1 MIKFIFKKLVYGL
14 VVILGVMLIVFLIF
28 HTLPGDPVEDIMG
41 KHPSAEDRALLN
53 REFGFD
59 KPLYVQFF
67 MYCNDFSPISVH
79 ENTEENQKKY
89 QYLTSVSI
97 GGNVLAI
104 KYPYLR
110 RTINNR
116 KVSDLLLE
124 NLEGTLWLS
133 AVAMCIATVFGI
145 GLGLTAALRKDSLTD
160 RIIVAFS
167 VIWFSTP
174 SFVMAILIATIF
186 GYYLSD
192 ITGLDVKG
200 YFIDSETK
208 KIIVKNLIL
217 PSITLSLRPL
227 AIIIQLTRNSMLEV
241 LSQDYI
247 RTARAKGLPKWMI
260 VGKHA
265 LRNAMNPVIT
275 AVSGWFAALMTG
287 AFFIEHLFVL
297 KGLGFVTISAVYS
310 KDFPIVMAATII
322 IAAIFVFIN
331 ILVDIFYALTD
342 PRIRLS

>member
-1 MIKFIFKKLVYGL
+1 MIKFIIRKLAYGL
-14 VVILGVMLIVFLIF
+14 FVILGVMLIVFLIF
-28 HTLPGDPVEDIMG
+28 HALPGDPVEEIMG
-41 KHPSAEDRALLN
+41 KHPSPEDRALLN

-59 KPLYVQFF
+59 KPFYVQFL
-67 MYCNDFSPISVH
+67 MYCNDFSPISIH
-79 ENTEENQKKY
+79 ENTEDNQKKY
-89 QYLTSVSI
+89 QYLASLPLGTYVFA
-97 GGNVLAI
+97 L

-133 AVAMCIATVFGI
+133 AVAMVIATVLGI
-145 GLGLTAALRKDSLTD
+145 ALGLTAALRKDSLTD
-160 RIIVAFS
+160 RLIVGFS
-167 VIWFSTP
+167 VVWFSTP
-174 SFVMAILIATIF
+174 SFVMAILIAAVF

-192 ITGLDVKG
+192 ITGLPVKG
-200 YFIDSETK
+200 YFIDSDTK
-208 KIIVKNLIL
+208 KIIIKNLIL
-217 PSITLSLRPL
+217 PSFTLSLRPL
-227 AIIIQLTRNSMLEV
+227 AIITQLTRNSMLEV

-297 KGLGFVTISAVYS
+297 KGLGSVTIQAVS
-310 KDFPIVMAATII
+310 TKDFPIVMAATII
-322 IAAIFVFIN
+322 IAAIFVLIN
-331 ILVDIFYALTD
+331 IVVDIFYALTD
-342 PRIRLS
+342 PRIRLG

>member
-1 MIKFIFKKLVYGL
+1 MIKFIFKKLVYGFW
-14 VVILGVMLIVFLIF
+14 VILGVMLVVFLIF
-28 HTLPGDPVEDIMG
+28 HAIPGDPVEEIMG
-41 KHPSAEDRALLN
+41 KHPSPEDRALLN

-59 KPLYVQFF
+59 KPLYAQFL
-67 MYCNDFSPISVH
+67 MYCNDFSPLSIH
-79 ENTEENQKKY
+79 EGSEDNKRKY
-89 QYLTSVSI
+89 QYLAQLSL
-97 GGNVLAI
+97 GNYDFVL

-110 RTINNR
+110 RTIDNR

-133 AVAMCIATVFGI
+133 AVAMVIATVLGI
-145 GLGLTAALRKDSLTD
+145 SLGLLSALRKDSFTD
-160 RIIVAFS
+160 RLIVGFS

-174 SFVMAILIATIF
+174 SFVMAILIAAVF

-192 ITGLDVKG
+192 LTGLPVKG
-200 YFIDSETK
+200 YFIDPDTK
-208 KIIVKNLIL
+208 GIIIRNLIL
-217 PSITLSLRPL
+217 PSFTLSLRPL

-297 KGLGFVTISAVYS
+297 KGLGSVTIKAVSA

-322 IAAIFVFIN
+322 IAAIFVLIN
-331 ILVDIFYALTD
+331 IIVDVFYALTD